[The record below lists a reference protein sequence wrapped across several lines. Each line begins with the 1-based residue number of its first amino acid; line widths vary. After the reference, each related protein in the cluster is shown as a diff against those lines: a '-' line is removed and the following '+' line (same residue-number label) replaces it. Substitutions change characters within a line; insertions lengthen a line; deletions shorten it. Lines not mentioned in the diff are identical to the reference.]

1 MFAARTRTWISAQ
14 VCIAAGMT
22 AALVAFAACGQA
34 TDTPGVSAPT
44 QGALQKVTP
53 LDRVYAIDDLVDAGF
68 RTSREYDVEGLTEAT
83 GAWFGWWE
91 PGGGD
96 PVDYEVR
103 FYRSHEDA
111 VEYGTS
117 FAEEAS
123 GEDAIL
129 NSNDATWKGD
139 VRDRRSII
147 GGGAGGGARSGAGP
161 KYGDYVIFANTV
173 MLCEGTTPDHSFERC
188 ESLIDALRPP
198 QPGGD

>member
-1 MFAARTRTWISAQ
+1 MFAPRTRTWISAPA
-14 VCIAAGMT
+14 CIAAGMT
-22 AALVAFAACGQA
+22 TAILAFTACDRG
-34 TDTPGVSAPT
+34 TDTPGVSVPAEE
-44 QGALQKVTP
+44 ALQKVTP
-53 LDRVYAIDDLVDAGF
+53 LDRIYVIDDLVDAGF

>member
-1 MFAARTRTWISAQ
+1 MFAPRTRTWLSARI
-14 VCIAAGMT
+14 CIAAGMT
-22 AALVAFAACGQA
+22 AALLAGAGCDQG
-34 TDTPGVSAPT
+34 TDTRGVSAPT
-44 QGALQKVTP
+44 LEELQKVTP
-53 LDRVYAIDDLVDAGF
+53 LDRVYTIDDLVDAGF
-68 RTSREYDVEGLTEAT
+68 RTSKEYDVEGLTEAT
-83 GAWFGWWE
+83 GAWFGWWQ

-111 VEYGTS
+111 VEYGSS

-139 VRDRRSII
+139 VRERRSII
-147 GGGAGGGARSGAGP
+147 GGVPGGGARSGAGP
-161 KYGDYVIFANTV
+161 KYGDYVIFANMV
-173 MLCEGTTPDHSFERC
+173 MLCEGTTSDHSFERC

-198 QPGGD
+198 QPAGD